1 MVQAGCQAV
10 CGADA
15 TSEVGQHL
23 DLEVESLQVF
33 CEGVSP
39 ASAFTP
45 TVNQCSGLANSEQ
58 MGVEDVPDVEGNQ
71 RLPAD
76 CRNVSPLFALGSP
89 DIESSGSLAGGED
102 DINLDAATLGPISEL
117 VSLGYSEEH
126 AQLALEA
133 EGGDV
138 NVAAMRLLR
147 TSELFSSY
155 DRELVMYVLAEQGGD
170 VECALAVL
178 CRMSELA
185 QVYQADNL
193 NQTIPNATSKME
205 LAVAE
210 LGLQFEKA
218 GDIVISSTI
227 NAAGRAKQ
235 SVSGVFQRAFPGLQL
250 ARGMA
255 R

>member
-1 MVQAGCQAV
+1 MKFQAFAALLVLYAHVGDCATVFAAASAQQKQPTAVAMAGVEGIACSDDEWEIVQAGE
-10 CGADA
+10 
-15 TSEVGQHL
+15 TYK
-23 DLEVESLQVF
+23 
-33 CEGVSP
+33 
-39 ASAFTP
+39 
-45 TVNQCSGLANSEQ
+45 VNQCSDLEPKSILGCK
-58 MGVEDVPDVEGNQ
+58 GVPTTSAVTTTIDQKAEGVDDVKIV
-71 RLPAD
+71 AT
-76 CRNVSPLFALGSP
+76 
-89 DIESSGSLAGGED
+89 SLHS
-102 DINLDAATLGPISEL
+102 ISKL
-117 VSLGYSEEH
+117 VSLGYSKDH
-126 AQLALEA
+126 AELALA
-133 EGGDV
+133 AADGDV
-138 NVAAMRLLR
+138 NDAALRLLC
-147 TSELFSSY
+147 TSKLFSSY

-185 QVYQADNL
+185 QVYQEDNL